1 MTAAVRD
8 AGLLTEAQVAE
19 IERRYPNGITSRQV
33 LDLFSVHGMPLTEAT
48 FRKYVQLGLL
58 PRSRRVGRKGKFK
71 GSQGIYPVGTV
82 RRLNLIRRLM
92 RGNLTLEQI
101 QRSFRRFKDRIEQL
115 DQALQR
121 LLSEMEVEVRAQA
134 LPGERRRALTRELT
148 ATRRTARGV
157 VRQLVRLEG
166 GLAQPGAEE
175 PTAPGLE
182 ARPDAGPVPTGAAR
196 ERRP

>member
-1 MTAAVRD
+1 MTAAARD
-8 AGLLTEAQVAE
+8 AGLLTEAQIAE

-33 LDLFSVHGMPLTEAT
+33 LDLFSGHGTPLSEAT

-71 GSQGIYPVGTV
+71 GSQGIYPIGTV

-121 LLSEMEVEVRAQA
+121 LLSEMEEEVRTQA
-134 LPGERRRALTRELT
+134 LPEERRRALTRELT

-157 VRQLVRLEG
+157 VRQLERLEG
-166 GLAQPGAEE
+166 GLSQPGAEE
-175 PTAPGLE
+175 PVSPALG
-182 ARPDAGPVPTGAAR
+182 ARPDAGPVLSGASR